1 MSVDTKHLALSR
13 GDSTDRQ
20 AVIDLYL
27 ETAFADVI
35 RLPTPR
41 ELSPYVGL
49 SLDFYFEDPSTEI
62 TVVSCDGKVV
72 GYSIFCT
79 DPEAMNRW
87 LARRS
92 LRVFIV
98 VMRMLLS
105 GRLSRIGWGFYFRR
119 TLDTFLIMRGR
130 RRGESGGLPHAH
142 MNVREGFRTGAVALL
157 LLNGIDDQCRRY
169 GATAWLGEINGTEN
183 TRRRAVER
191 LLGEVIDVRRN
202 ITHSWLT
209 GRTVNRISV
218 RRTLS

>member
-1 MSVDTKHLALSR
+1 MSVDTLPLVIR
-13 GDSTDRQ
+13 RWEDSDCP
-20 AVIDLYL
+20 AIVDLFMR
-27 ETAFADVI
+27 TAFADAI

-49 SLDFYFEDPSTEI
+49 SLDYYFQDPTTEI
-62 TVVSCDGKVV
+62 MVASCDGEVV

-92 LRVFIV
+92 LRIFVD
-98 VMRMLLS
+98 VMEMLVT
-105 GRLSRIGWGFYFRR
+105 GRLSRVGWGFYLRR
-119 TLDTFLIMRGR
+119 TFDSILIMWSR
-130 RRGESGGLPHAH
+130 RRGEAGDLPHAH
-142 MNVREGFRTGAVALL
+142 LNIREGFRTGSVALQ
-157 LLNGIDDQCRRY
+157 LLNGIDEQCRRV
-169 GATAWLGEINGTEN
+169 GAAAWLGEINGTEN

-202 ITHSWLT
+202 VTHSWLS

-218 RRTLS
+218 RRTVL

>member
-35 RLPTPR
+35 QLPTPR

-98 VMRMLLS
+98 VRRILLS
-105 GRLSRIGWGFYFRR
+105 
-119 TLDTFLIMRGR
+119 
-130 RRGESGGLPHAH
+130 
-142 MNVREGFRTGAVALL
+142 
-157 LLNGIDDQCRRY
+157 
-169 GATAWLGEINGTEN
+169 
-183 TRRRAVER
+183 
-191 LLGEVIDVRRN
+191 
-202 ITHSWLT
+202 
-209 GRTVNRISV
+209 
-218 RRTLS
+218 